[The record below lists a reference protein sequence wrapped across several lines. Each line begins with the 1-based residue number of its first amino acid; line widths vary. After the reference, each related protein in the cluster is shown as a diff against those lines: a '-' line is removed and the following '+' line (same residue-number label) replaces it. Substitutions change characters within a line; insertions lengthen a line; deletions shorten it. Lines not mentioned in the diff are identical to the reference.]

1 MALSRAELESK
12 LWQAADILRGQID
25 AADYKNYIFSLLFLK
40 RLSDRFGEEVEHAVA
55 AGVPRETA
63 LKDPDEHEFFAL
75 IAELGLEAVPANERR
90 DQMALSKT
98 ELESKLWQAADIL
111 RGQIDAADYK
121 NYIFSLLFLKRL
133 SRRLRGR
140 IRGALTRRW
149 RTPWRRVFRA
159 NGADAALR
167 DPDEHEPF
175 FVPPEFRLTFA
186 RWDALLESSMNAGEA
201 LNIAGSA
208 VENANTDPRGWTV
221 CWLAGTNWNDE
232 SKLGSPASRERI
244 IRSLLN
250 HFGDLDLRD
259 ENLREDAAGTGNVLG
274 DAYEYLINKFAD
286 DAGKKGGEFYTP
298 RPVVRLIVELL
309 QPREGMR
316 ICDPTAGSGG
326 MLIYAAQY
334 VRERGGDIRN
344 LVLHGQERNLG
355 TLAIGKLNLLLHG
368 LRAARVEP
376 GDVIAEPQLT
386 DTSGRLFSYDRV
398 IANPPFSLKNWGHDF
413 APNDPHHR
421 FDRYG
426 AIPPKTK
433 GDFAFLLHM
442 LGVTNAEGMVGVV
455 MPHGIL
461 FRGGAE
467 GRIRQGIVEADLFEA
482 VIGLAPNLFFG
493 ASIPVA
499 ICVLNK
505 DKPLERQGKTLFID
519 AAQEGYF
526 RQGKAQNFIE
536 PEHIAKLVKAYRAFE
551 DVERFAHVADLEEM
565 RGNDFN
571 LNISRY
577 VDTTEPVEVMGV
589 AQALAE
595 LREAERR
602 RDEAAAKMNELLA
615 ELGYVR

>member
-1 MALSRAELESK
+1 MAE
-12 LWQAADILRGQID
+12 
-25 AADYKNYIFSLLFLK
+25 
-40 RLSDRFGEEVEHAVA
+40 
-55 AGVPRETA
+55 GVPPA
-63 LKDPDEHEFFAL
+63 LALRDRDEHEFFVPESAHWRA
-75 IAELGLEAVPANERR
+75 IA
-90 DQMALSKT
+90 
-98 ELESKLWQAADIL
+98 
-111 RGQIDAADYK
+111 
-121 NYIFSLLFLKRL
+121 
-133 SRRLRGR
+133 
-140 IRGALTRRW
+140 GA
-149 RTPWRRVFRA
+149 
-159 NGADAALR
+159 
-167 DPDEHEPF
+167 
-175 FVPPEFRLTFA
+175 
-186 RWDALLESSMNAGEA
+186 SMNLGEA
-201 LNIAGSA
+201 LNVASHAI
-208 VENANTDPRGWTV
+208 ENANIPRLDGV
-221 CWLAGTNWNDE
+221 LAGTNWNDE
-232 SKLGSPASRERI
+232 SKLGSPANRERI

-259 ENLREDAAGTGNVLG
+259 DNLQEDAAGGGNVLG

-298 RPVVRLIVELL
+298 REVVRLIVELL

-326 MLIYAAQY
+326 MLIFAAEH
-334 VRERGGDIRN
+334 VRHHGGDIRN
-344 LVLHGQERNLG
+344 LALHGQERNLG

-368 LRAARVEP
+368 LRAARLEA

-386 DTSGRLFSYDRV
+386 DPSGRLLSYDRV

-433 GDFAFLLHM
+433 GDLAFLLHM
-442 LGVTNAEGMVGVV
+442 LGVTNAQGMVGVV
-455 MPHGIL
+455 MPHGVL

-467 GRIRQGIVEADLFEA
+467 GTIRKGIVEADLFEA

-505 DKPLERQGKTLFID
+505 AKPTERKGKVLFVD
-519 AAQEGYF
+519 AAQEGCF
-526 RQGKAQNFIE
+526 RQGKAQNFID
-536 PEHIAKLVKAYRAFE
+536 PEHIASIVGAYQAFE

-565 RGNDFN
+565 QANDFN

-577 VDTTEPVEVMGV
+577 VDTTEPVEVMSV
-589 AQALAE
+589 EDALLQ

-602 RDEAAAKMNELLA
+602 RDEAVAKMDGLLA